1 MVLKLREDV
10 DGERKKN
17 ECKEPRAQGIEILLS
32 SRASKKETRF
42 RAAAK

>member
-1 MVLKLREDV
+1 MVLKLKEDV
-10 DGERKKN
+10 ARERKKN
-17 ECKEPRAQGIEILLS
+17 ECREPRAQGIEVLLS